1 MLLCMPQPGD
11 IRAWRDLVPHE
22 ATQEVVSS
30 QDPRR
35 LECVHQMFTRWL
47 IDVERDLKMECRILS
62 VLLSGERERDFPK
75 HTPRSRRLGLCRS

>member
-1 MLLCMPQPGD
+1 MLLCMPQHGD
-11 IRAWRDLVPHE
+11 IRAWGDLVPYE

-62 VLLSGERERDFPK
+62 VLLSGEREREIS
-75 HTPRSRRLGLCRS
+75 RSTHLVLVV